1 MPHGV
6 AIDCSFPGGNI
17 LLKRISGNQ
26 VNLSPDL
33 RDTERWWFYW
43 YFRVTEC
50 GGRRL
55 TFNFEGDNPVGVR
68 GPAASD
74 DGGRSWRWLGSEALV
89 EEGSFRYDFP
99 RSSTD
104 TRFCFAIPY
113 VESNLREFLTRHLP
127 NPALQARELCRT
139 RKGRVAERLHLGRMD
154 GSAPIRALVTVRHH
168 ACEMMASYVLEGL
181 IEAILSDTQDGDW
194 FRESVELM
202 AIPFVD
208 KDGVEDGDQGKL
220 RRPRDHNR
228 DYEGKSLYPSVAAI
242 RRIVPAWSDGRLRVA
257 LDLHCP
263 WIRGKRNESIYIVGS
278 PDERMWREQC
288 EFGSVLETVQRGPL
302 TYRAED
308 NLPYG
313 VDWNVANNSSTGKS
327 SSRWASE
334 LPGIRLVAGMEFPY
348 ATARQGEVNPES
360 SRAFGRDLAR
370 ALHVYLAGSGG
381 G

>member
-1 MPHGV
+1 MSDGL
-6 AIDCSFPGGNI
+6 AIDAGFPGGNI
-17 LLKRISGNQ
+17 LLERISGDQ
-26 VNLSPDL
+26 VYLSPDL

-43 YFRVTEC
+43 YFRVTGC
-50 GGRRL
+50 GGRSL
-55 TFNFEGDNPVGVR
+55 TFNFEGDNPIGVR
-68 GPAASD
+68 GPAASG
-74 DGGRSWRWLGSEALV
+74 DGGRSWRWLGEGALV
-89 EEGSFRYDFP
+89 QEGSFRYAFP
-99 RSSTD
+99 RTSED

-113 VESNLREFLTRHLP
+113 VESNLREFLGQHST
-127 NPALQARELCRT
+127 NPALEVRKLCRT
-139 RKGRVAERLHLGRMD
+139 RKGRVAERLHLGRID
-154 GSAPIRALVTVRHH
+154 GSAPIRVLVTVRHH

-181 IEAILSDTQDGDW
+181 MEAILSHTPDGDW
-194 FRESVELM
+194 FRDSVELM

-278 PDERMWREQC
+278 PDEKMWKEQC

-302 TYRAED
+302 TYRVED

-313 VDWNVANNSSTGKS
+313 VDWNVASDSSTGKS
-327 SSRWASE
+327 SSSWASE
-334 LPGIRLVAGMEFPY
+334 LAGIRLVAGIEFPY
-348 ATARQGEVNPES
+348 ATARGTEVNPES

-370 ALHVYLAGSGG
+370 ALRTYLPSLGG
-381 G
+381 A